1 MTAIAHLLDF
11 VGQYAAAVATQAQ
24 YITTYNVAITAFE
37 EATGTL
43 LDQDQIAVI
52 DGPHTAVTGAI
63 APLPPS
69 EALALPSRSTVN
81 APPLAP
87 AAASVA
93 SYRPLPSSVP
103 PAVNSTTGK
112 SFSFEL
118 TVGVGSVPI
127 QIRGSFTITPANAP
141 KVE

>member
-11 VGQYAAAVATQAQ
+11 VGQYAAAVATQAR
-24 YITTYNVAITAFE
+24 YITTYNVAITTFE

-52 DGPHTAVTGAI
+52 DGPDTAVTSTT

-69 EALALPSRSTVN
+69 EALAPPSRSTVN
-81 APPLAP
+81 APLLAP
-87 AAASVA
+87 APASVA
-93 SYRPLPSSVP
+93 SYQTFPSPFP
-103 PAVNSTTGK
+103 PAANPSTGK
-112 SFSFEL
+112 SFSFDL
-118 TVGVGSVPI
+118 TVGIGSVPI
-127 QIRGSFTITPANAP
+127 QIRGSFTVTPANAP